1 MSKAPERVLTYAEAV
16 REATDQEMA
25 RDPAVIVMGIGVDDP
40 KAIYGTTAGL
50 QEKYG
55 ADRVFDTPLAED
67 GMTGMAIGAAQAGL
81 RPIHVHIRMDFVLL
95 AMNQLI
101 NVAAKNNYA
110 FGGAMP
116 VPMVVRS
123 YIGRS
128 WGQGPQHS
136 QALHSFFM
144 HVPGLK
150 VVAPTTPYD
159 AKGCL
164 IESIRDNNPVM
175 FVEHRLLAG
184 AKSHVPEQP
193 YTCPFGEARLMREGS
208 DVTIVGISYMAVEA
222 FRAAGYLEEV
232 GIRAEVID
240 PVSLSPLDMHTISAS
255 VRKTGRL
262 LVVDNGWMTCGAG
275 SEIALRAVE
284 AAQGAH
290 AVTVRRMGFEAV
302 TCPTTPGLEDAFYP
316 NAQTISSA
324 AFELV
329 NGPGETWAPA
339 GKGALEAAEFRGPF

>member
-1 MSKAPERVLTYAEAV
+1 MSKPVERILTYPEAV
-16 REATDQEMA
+16 REATDLEME
-25 RDPAVIVMGIGVDDP
+25 RDSSVIVMGIGVDDP

-50 QEKYG
+50 QDKYG
-55 ADRVFDTPLAED
+55 TDRVFDTPLAED

-81 RPIHVHIRMDFVLL
+81 RPVHVHIRMDFVLL
-95 AMNQLI
+95 AMNQLV
-101 NVAAKNNYA
+101 NVAAKNYYS
-110 FGGAMP
+110 FGGAVP
-116 VPMVVRS
+116 VPIVVRS

-175 FVEHRLLAG
+175 FVEHRLLSG
-184 AKSHVPEQP
+184 IKSHVPEEP
-193 YTCPFGEARLMREGS
+193 YTCPFGKARVLREGT
-208 DVTIVGISYMAVEA
+208 DVTIVGVSYMAVEA
-222 FRAAGYLEEV
+222 FRAAGYLEDV

-240 PVSLSPLDMHTISAS
+240 PVSLSPIDMHTITESA
-255 VRKTGRL
+255 RKTGRL
-262 LVVDNGWMTCGAG
+262 LVVDNGWLACGAG
-275 SEIALRAVE
+275 AEIGMRAVE

-290 AVTVRRMGFEAV
+290 PLHVRRMGFEDV
-302 TCPTTPGLEDAFYP
+302 TCPTTPVLEEAFYP

-329 NGPGETWAPA
+329 KGHGETWTPA
-339 GKGALEAAEFRGPF
+339 EKGALEAAEFRGPF